1 MATTADDIVAVGGTL
16 EPNSVLAAYR
26 RGVFPWPCEGLPLL
40 WFCPRQRAVLDFAR
54 LHIGRSLKRARRQ
67 SSLRFTIDAAFGQV
81 IRACA
86 AAPRGD
92 QEGTWIT
99 PEVIAC
105 YEQLHRLGHAHSAE
119 AWLGDELVGGIY
131 GIDAGGAFSGE
142 SMFHRQPNA
151 SKLALL
157 HLVEHLASSGAD
169 WIDVQVMTPHVERLG
184 ARLIPRRMFLAR
196 LAEALRDGALL
207 FA

>member
-1 MATTADDIVAVGGTL
+1 MATTTDDIVAVGGTL
-16 EPNSVLAAYR
+16 EPRAVLEAYR

-54 LHIGRSLKRARRQ
+54 LHIGRSLGRARRQ
-67 SSLRFTIDAAFGQV
+67 SGLQFTIDAAFGQV

-86 AAPRGD
+86 TAPRAD

-105 YEQLHRLGHAHSAE
+105 YEELHRLGHAHSAE
-119 AWLGDELVGGIY
+119 AWQGDELVGGIY

-142 SMFHRQPNA
+142 SMFHRRANA

-157 HLVEHLASSGAD
+157 HLVEHLATNGAD

-196 LAEALRDGALL
+196 LGEALRGGSRL